1 MSGTSLFIIVI
12 FFFFMHCVKKFL
24 KCVFI
29 KKVTED
35 VCFLTVIK
43 VYDVISL
50 FLFISLVYAVELVN
64 TVFN

>member
-1 MSGTSLFIIVI
+1 
-12 FFFFMHCVKKFL
+12 MHCVKKIL

-64 TVFN
+64 TVMLID